1 MRRIIL
7 ILTFFILIF
16 NSNKVYSGTVIMPS
30 TLTTDTTDFVLLSS
44 SGTTPSISGYTGT
57 LLVSAVASDG
67 NVKITTTSNLLRAAG
82 YCGYSSDASSE
93 PTSCSGSSLTEVGFR
108 GTQDDI
114 NTALATLSF
123 KGDGTAGSP
132 AHLFQAARPHREG
145 ARLGSRSCCIGRT
158 CVMCGA
164 KHLC

>member
-1 MRRIIL
+1 MRGIIL
-7 ILTFFILIF
+7 SLIF
-16 NSNKVYSGTVIMPS
+16 IIFTFNSSKVYSGTVTMPS

-82 YCGYSSDASSE
+82 YCGYPADASSE
-93 PTSCSGSSLTEVGFR
+93 PTSCSGNSLTEVGFR

-132 AHLFQAARPHREG
+132 TDLLKVAGPD
-145 ARLGSRSCCIGRT
+145 
-158 CVMCGA
+158 
-164 KHLC
+164 